1 MKILVI
7 ADVHGNVEA
16 LNSIITAGLGYEELF
31 HIGDLVDYGPDPLD
45 CIAKLK
51 DCIHVRGNHDEAIVY
66 DALPHPSLC
75 GPYKDFARDTVSLS
89 RTLLGA
95 KEIEWLSSLPFTNK
109 FKKDGKVFYLVHG
122 TPRSPLYE
130 YFNPDTADA
139 EIWKIIGMMEADF
152 VIMGHTHKPFIKKL
166 RNKTVFNPGSVGQ
179 PRDGDWRASYAL
191 VDTTDSN
198 VYLLKSTY
206 NVELVCRR
214 LKKRG
219 FPSYLQYVLRTGKM
233 PRIDKHG
240 NVLKGTLVMDS
251 LKIGS

>member
-1 MKILVI
+1 MKILVL

-16 LNSIITAGLGYEELF
+16 LNSIIAARLGYEELF

-66 DALPHPSLC
+66 NTLPHPSLY
-75 GPYKDFARDTVSLS
+75 GPYKDFARETVSIS
-89 RTLLGA
+89 RGLLGA
-95 KEIEWLSSLPFTNK
+95 KGIEWLSSLPFTNEFRK
-109 FKKDGKVFYLVHG
+109 NGKVFYLVHG

-139 EIWKIIGMMEADF
+139 EIWKTIEMMAADF
-152 VIMGHTHKPFIKKL
+152 VIMGHTHRPFVKKL

-179 PRDGDWRASYAL
+179 PRDGDWRASFAL
-191 VDTTDSN
+191 VDTAEGS
-198 VYLLKSTY
+198 VSLLKSTY
-206 NVELVCRR
+206 NVELVCGR

-219 FPSYLQYVLRTGKM
+219 FPSYLQYVLRTGEM

-240 NVLKGTLVMDS
+240 NVLQGTLVMDS